1 MTDIKIVSGLNY
13 GDESK
18 GLVAN
23 FVSTSNSLTVMP
35 SNSCQRAHTVVHNGI
50 RKVFRH
56 FGSGTL
62 KGAAT
67 YFTEKFYVNPAM
79 FRQEWLELEAMGIKP
94 VVYCRKGSAII
105 TAIDM
110 FANVFI
116 EEQRGDKSHS
126 STGCGIWE
134 GINRNHYLHKVHGDT
149 YTFKDIQK
157 YYENRLTDV
166 SGNTPED
173 VLNFLY
179 GEYLEKNIND
189 DISFFVEHITII
201 DSPQMEKKLLHSYP
215 LIVFENGQG
224 LLLTDEWSN
233 DFDHNTPAW
242 CGAKVPAEIIDRN
255 FAASEVSVESLY
267 ITRTYY
273 TRHGKGNIGVLS
285 DCSCDKNEIN
295 PTMFDKTNVSNPN
308 QGTLR
313 YGKIS
318 NEEAW
323 TMANRAI
330 VDNKYLEKYNTKT
343 SMVITHMNEFENEE
357 LIRASMCK
365 CDNVYFSK
373 DETNIY
379 KFFSKN

>member
-23 FVSTSNSLTVMP
+23 FVSAPNSLTIMP

-79 FRQEWLELEAMGIKP
+79 FRQEWLELEAMGITPKI
-94 VVYCRKGSAII
+94 YCRKGATII
-105 TAIDM
+105 TPMDM

-126 STGCGIWE
+126 STGCGVWE
-134 GINRNHYLHKVHGDT
+134 GMNRNNYLHRINGNT
-149 YTFKDIQK
+149 YTFNDIIK
-157 YYENRLTDV
+157 YYEQRLVDKD
-166 SGNTPED
+166 GNLPD
-173 VLNFLY
+173 YARDFLNGDFL
-179 GEYLEKNIND
+179 EENIDDDTNFFLE
-189 DISFFVEHITII
+189 HLTII
-201 DSPQMEKKLLHSYP
+201 KNADEEKTLLHSYP

-233 DFDHNTPAW
+233 DFNHNTPAW
-242 CGAKVPAEIIDRN
+242 CGAKVPAEIIGRN
-255 FAASEVSVESLY
+255 FATDEVNVESMY
-267 ITRTYY
+267 VTRTYY
-273 TRHGKGNIGVLS
+273 TRHGKGSIGFFS

-295 PTMFDKTNVSNPN
+295 STMFDKTNVPNPN

-313 YGKIS
+313 YGKID
-318 NEEAW
+318 NREAW
-323 TMANRAI
+323 AMTDRAI
-330 VDNKYLEKYNTKT
+330 VDSKYLEKYNAKT
-343 SMVITHMNEFENEE
+343 SIVITHMNEFENEE

-365 CDNVYFSK
+365 CNNVYFSK

-379 KFFSKN
+379 KYFSKN